1 MSNSREE
8 ILSVVNTTSIMVR
21 ELWEVVFNEKIDN
34 SKWNEMNLYVA
45 KRMRHK
51 RDTKNN

>member
-21 ELWEVVFNEKIDN
+21 ELCEVVFNEKIDDV
-34 SKWNEMNLYVA
+34 KWNEIQSLV
-45 KRMRHK
+45 KDKMRQQ
-51 RDTKNN
+51 